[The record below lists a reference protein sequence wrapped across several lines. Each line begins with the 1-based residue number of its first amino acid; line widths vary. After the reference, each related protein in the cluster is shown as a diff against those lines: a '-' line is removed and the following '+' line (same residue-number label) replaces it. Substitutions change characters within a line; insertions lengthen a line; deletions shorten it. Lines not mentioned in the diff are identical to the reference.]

1 MRASRSW
8 MPGAL
13 ADPGEPAGLA
23 AEPPGLVIER
33 EPALVMRRGD
43 CGHRDGGPDFAPWAR
58 GQRKLAS

>member
-8 MPGAL
+8 MPSAL
-13 ADPGEPAGLA
+13 WRTPVNEQDW
-23 AEPPGLVIER
+23 PPGRRAFEQ

-43 CGHRDGGPDFAPWAR
+43 CGHRDGGPDVALWAR